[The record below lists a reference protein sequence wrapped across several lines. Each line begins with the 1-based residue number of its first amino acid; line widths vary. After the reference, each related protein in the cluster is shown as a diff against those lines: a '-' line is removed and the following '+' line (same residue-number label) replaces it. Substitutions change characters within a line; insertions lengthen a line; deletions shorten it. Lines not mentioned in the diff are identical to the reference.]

1 MLNNYWTNTVVLPDQ
16 DLPQSYKDYWKHR
29 SPEVKVVSDCGFPRG
44 LSEKLPKYYIRS
56 VCWIKKRIFFRNSPT
71 FGVDQTTVWKC

>member
-1 MLNNYWTNTVVLPDQ
+1 MLNNYWTITVVLPDQ

-44 LSEKLPKYYIRS
+44 
-56 VCWIKKRIFFRNSPT
+56 
-71 FGVDQTTVWKC
+71 